1 MKMVFNLFYLS
12 LFISFVR
19 KIVDKVKAPFNFS
32 PHVEHLKPDAD
43 EYFIYANDLPIFWTE
58 SIGEAEEFFYDACSR
73 CHSLATKLKIVQTD
87 DAIPLCACE
96 STGCTEDEVAA
107 LNDVIDRLE

>member
-1 MKMVFNLFYLS
+1 MKIVFNLFYLS

-19 KIVDKVKAPFNFS
+19 KIVDKVKAPFDFS

-43 EYFIYANDLPIFWTE
+43 EYFVYANNVPIFWTGCIE
-58 SIGEAEEFFYDACSR
+58 EAEEFFYEACSR
-73 CHSLATKLKIVQTD
+73 CHSLATKLKIVQTE

-96 STGCTEDEVAA
+96 STGCSDDEVAA
-107 LNDVIDRLE
+107 LNDVIDQLE

>member
-32 PHVEHLKPDAD
+32 LHVEHLKRMPTSTLSMQTMYRYSGQVVSKKQKNFSTRRVLVA
-43 EYFIYANDLPIFWTE
+43 I
-58 SIGEAEEFFYDACSR
+58 ACRPS
-73 CHSLATKLKIVQTD
+73 
-87 DAIPLCACE
+87 
-96 STGCTEDEVAA
+96 
-107 LNDVIDRLE
+107 